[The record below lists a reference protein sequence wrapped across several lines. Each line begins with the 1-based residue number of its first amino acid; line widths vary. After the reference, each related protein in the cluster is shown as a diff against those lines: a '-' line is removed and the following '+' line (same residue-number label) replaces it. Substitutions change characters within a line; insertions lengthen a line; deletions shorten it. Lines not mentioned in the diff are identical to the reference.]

1 MWHMTKASRRILI
14 GTGILAAAL
23 LVLAVCVPVFVGGD
37 RYKPAIEQAVAQSF
51 AVQVE
56 IRGKAALRLLPRP
69 RLTLRDI
76 HLTKDTSEILSA
88 EELQVSARWIP
99 LIFRQQVAIARLTLK
114 KPLIRIERRIALP
127 RPRAMSAISVQDGEV
142 SYLDQIS
149 GRRIEVGGL
158 EIGLSGISWGESEGA
173 QPPALLKSLSLH
185 GMLRATTVQ
194 IGTLRAS
201 DLQCG
206 VKAEDGLLQLDPT
219 EVTLFGARSL
229 GSLTLDMRG
238 ASPRV
243 QVVQA
248 APQIDLGQVFP
259 GEVQYFAGTVQAS
272 LEAEGT
278 GAALSAITKTIRGH
292 VSIRG
297 EHLSIHGWDVDQLI
311 EDYNRTQKFNLIDLG
326 AVLVAGPFGPLL
338 TKSADF
344 ARLYGEMGQGESEIQ
359 KLVSDWEIVDGIATA
374 TDVAFSTAK
383 NTVAFR
389 GAVSLVSDSLENFFV
404 ATVDQHGCAQVKQQ
418 ITGSFAHPQ
427 APGLASKS
435 IFGAIG
441 SAIKGAL
448 NLGRSDQCD
457 LFYSGSA
464 LP

>member
-1 MWHMTKASRRILI
+1 MTKLGRRVLI

-23 LVLAVCVPVFVGGD
+23 LVLAVCVPAFVGGD
-37 RYKPAIEQAVAQSF
+37 RYKPAIEQAVAQSL

-56 IRGKAALRLLPRP
+56 IRGKAALQLLPRP

-99 LIFRQQVAIARLTLK
+99 LIFRRQVAIARLTVK

-127 RPRAMSAISVQDGEV
+127 RPRAMSAISVQDGAV
-142 SYLDQIS
+142 SYLDQNS

-158 EIGLSGISWGESEGA
+158 EISLSGISWGESEGA
-173 QPPALLKSLSLH
+173 QLPALLKSLSLH
-185 GMLRATTVQ
+185 GALRAATVQ
-194 IGTLRAS
+194 VGTLRAS

-206 VKAEDGLLQLDPT
+206 VKAEDGLVQLDPT

-229 GSLTLDMRG
+229 GRLTLDVRG
-238 ASPRV
+238 ASPQI

-248 APQIDLGQVFP
+248 ASQIDLGQVFP
-259 GEVQYFAGTVQAS
+259 GEVQYFSGTVQAS

-278 GAALSAITKTIRGH
+278 GADLKAVTSTTSGHLSIG
-292 VSIRG
+292 G

-311 EDYNRTQKFNLIDLG
+311 EDYNRSQKFNLIDLG

-338 TKSADF
+338 TKGSDF
-344 ARLYGEMGQGESEIQ
+344 ARLYGGMGQGESEIRT
-359 KLVSDWEIVDGIATA
+359 LVSDWEIVGGIATA
-374 TDVAFSTAK
+374 KDVAFSTLK

-389 GAVSLVSDSLENFFV
+389 GAVNLVNDSLENFFV
-404 ATVDQHGCAQVKQQ
+404 ATVDQHGCVQVKQQ
-418 ITGSFAHPQ
+418 ITGSFAHPH

-441 SAIKGAL
+441 SAIKGAF
-448 NLGRSDQCD
+448 NLGRPDQCE

>member
-1 MWHMTKASRRILI
+1 MTKLGRRTLI
-14 GTGILAAAL
+14 GTGILAAAV
-23 LVLAVCVPVFVGGD
+23 LVVAVCVQVFLDVD
-37 RYKPAIEQAVAQSF
+37 RYKPSIERAVSQSLAMRF
-51 AVQVE
+51 E
-56 IRGKAALRLLPRP
+56 IRGKAALQLFPRP
-69 RLTLRDI
+69 RLTLPDI

-99 LIFRQQVAIARLTLK
+99 LVFRRQVAIARLTLK
-114 KPLIRIERRIALP
+114 KPRIRIERRIALP
-127 RPRAMSAISVQDGEV
+127 RPRAIGAISVQDGEV

-149 GRRIEVGGL
+149 GRRVEVGGL
-158 EIGLSGISWGESEGA
+158 AISLSGISWGESKGTRL
-173 QPPALLKSLSLH
+173 PALLKSLSLH
-185 GMLRATTVQ
+185 GTLRATTVQ
-194 IGTLRAS
+194 VGTLRAS
-201 DLQCG
+201 DLRCG
-206 VKAEDGLLQLDPT
+206 VKAEGGRAQLDPT

-238 ASPRV
+238 ASPRIH
-243 QVVQA
+243 VVQA

-259 GEVQYFAGTVQAS
+259 GEVQYFSGTVQAS
-272 LEAEGT
+272 LEAQGVGED
-278 GAALSAITKTIRGH
+278 LSAITKTTRGQI
-292 VSIRG
+292 SIRG

-311 EDYNRTQKFNLIDLG
+311 EDYNRSQKFNLIDLG

-338 TKSADF
+338 TKGSDF
-344 ARLYGEMGQGESEIQ
+344 ARLYGGMGQGESEIRT
-359 KLVSDWEIVDGIATA
+359 LVSEWEIVDGIATA
-374 TDVAFSTAK
+374 KDVAFSTLK

-389 GAVSLVSDSLENFFV
+389 GAVNLVNDSLEHFFV

-441 SAIKGAL
+441 SAIGGAL
-448 NLGRSDQCD
+448 NLGRADRCD